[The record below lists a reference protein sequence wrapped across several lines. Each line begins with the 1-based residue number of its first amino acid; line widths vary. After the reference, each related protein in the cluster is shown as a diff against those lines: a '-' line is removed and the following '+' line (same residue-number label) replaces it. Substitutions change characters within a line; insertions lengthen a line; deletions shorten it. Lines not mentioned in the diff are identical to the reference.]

1 MNYRMLVNG
10 DLING
15 PSVAEV
21 INPATARAFTTCPR
35 ADLELLQRAVDAA
48 DAAFPRW
55 SKLPFAER
63 RDSLL
68 QLADAMEARFAEF
81 STLLTREQGK
91 PLAQA
96 QFEIGGSIMALRYF
110 ATIELA
116 DRSLRDSTSERI
128 FEHRTPLGVV
138 AAITPWNF
146 PMILL
151 MLKIAPALACGNVVI
166 CKPAPTTPLT
176 TLLLGELAAEI
187 LPPGVMSTLVDQ
199 NDLGVALTS
208 HPRIAKVSF
217 TGSTATG
224 KKVMASAAGSLKRLT
239 LELGGNDPAIV
250 LDDADV
256 AKVAPE
262 IFNAAMLNA
271 GQVCLAAK
279 RIYVPRAM
287 HGALFDALGKIVR
300 DAIVGDGLDPRTQ
313 IGPIQNRMQYDR
325 VLQLMEQ
332 SRGSAVSI
340 VSGGKPQ
347 ATGYFIAPAV
357 VSGLSDEAP
366 LVAQEQFGPVMP
378 VLTYDS
384 LDEVVA
390 RANASPYGL
399 GATVW
404 TSNPERGIEL
414 ARRIESGTVWVNK
427 HMDLPFDVPFG
438 GCKQSGIGR
447 EQGMAGVEE
456 FTQARIVNASL
467 IH

>member
-1 MNYRMLVNG
+1 MNYRMLVDG
-10 DLING
+10 DLISG
-15 PSVAEV
+15 PHVAEV
-21 INPATARAFTTCPR
+21 INPATAQPFTTCPR
-35 ADLELLQRAVDAA
+35 ADLALLQHAVDAA

-55 SKLPFAER
+55 SKLRFEER

-68 QLADAMEARFAEF
+68 QLAAAMEARFNEF

-116 DRSLRDSTSERI
+116 DRSLRDSASERI

-199 NDLGVALTS
+199 NDLGAALTS

-224 KKVMASAAGSLKRLT
+224 KKVMASAAGSLKRIT

-250 LDDADV
+250 LEDADI

-279 RIYVPRAM
+279 RIYVPRSM
-287 HGALFDALGKIVR
+287 HGALFDALGQLARKAV
-300 DAIVGDGLDPRTQ
+300 VGDGMDARTQ
-313 IGPIQNRMQYDR
+313 IGPIQNRMQFER
-325 VLQLMEQ
+325 VLSLLEQ
-332 SRGSAVSI
+332 SRGARL
-340 VSGGKPQ
+340 VSGEIPQ
-347 ATGYFIAPAV
+347 GTGYFVAPTV
-357 VSGLSDEAP
+357 VAGLSDDAP
-366 LVAQEQFGPVMP
+366 LVAQEQFGPLIP
-378 VLTYDS
+378 VLAYDS

-404 TSNPERGIEL
+404 TANPARGIEV

-467 IH
+467 LH

>member
-1 MNYRMLVNG
+1 MNHRMLVNG
-10 DLING
+10 DLIKG
-15 PSVAEV
+15 PHVAEV
-21 INPATARAFTTCPR
+21 INPATAQAFTTCPR
-35 ADLELLQRAVDAA
+35 ADLALLQRAVDAA

-55 SKLPFAER
+55 SRVPFEER

-68 QLADAMEARFAEF
+68 QLADAMEARFNEF
-81 STLLTREQGK
+81 STLLTQEQGK

-110 ATIELA
+110 ATIELK
-116 DRSLRDSTSERI
+116 DRSLRDSASERI

-187 LPPGVMSTLVDQ
+187 LPPGVMATLVDQ
-199 NDLGVALTS
+199 NDLGGALTS

-224 KKVMASAAGSLKRLT
+224 KKVMASAAGSLKRIT

-250 LDDADV
+250 LDDADI

-262 IFNAAMLNA
+262 IFKAAMLNA

-279 RIYVPRAM
+279 RIYVPRAKR
-287 HGALFDALGKIVR
+287 GALLDALGELAR
-300 DAIVGDGLDPRTQ
+300 AAIVGDGLDPRTQ

-325 VLQLMEQ
+325 VLQLLEQ
-332 SRGSAVSI
+332 SRGPAVSI
-340 VSGGKPQ
+340 VSGAIPQ
-347 ATGYFIAPAV
+347 ASGYFVAPTI
-357 VSGLSDEAP
+357 VSGLTDEAP
-366 LVAQEQFGPVMP
+366 LVAQEQFGPLMP

-404 TSNPERGIEL
+404 TANPERGIEL

-456 FTQARIVNASL
+456 FTQGRIVNASL
-467 IH
+467 LQ

>member
-1 MNYRMLVNG
+1 MSHRMLVNG

-15 PSVAEV
+15 PHVSEV

-35 ADLELLQRAVDAA
+35 ADLALLQRAVDAA

-55 SKLPFAER
+55 SRVPFAER

-68 QLADAMEARFAEF
+68 QLADAMEARFNEF
-81 STLLTREQGK
+81 STLLTQEQGK

-110 ATIELA
+110 AAIELK
-116 DRSLRDSTSERI
+116 DRFLRDGASETI

-187 LPPGVMSTLVDQ
+187 LPPGVMSTVVDQ
-199 NDLGVALTS
+199 NDLGAALTS

-224 KKVMASAAGSLKRLT
+224 KKVMASAAGSLKRIT

-250 LDDADV
+250 LDDADIT
-256 AKVAPE
+256 KVAPQ

-279 RIYVPRAM
+279 RIYVPRAKR
-287 HGALFDALGKIVR
+287 GALLDALGELARAAV
-300 DAIVGDGLDPRTQ
+300 VGDGLDPQTQ

-325 VLQLMEQ
+325 VLQLLEQ
-332 SRGSAVSI
+332 SRGGAASM
-340 VSGGKPQ
+340 VSGKLPQ
-347 ATGYFIAPAV
+347 GTGYFVAPTI
-357 VSGLSDEAP
+357 VSGLSDDAP
-366 LVAQEQFGPVMP
+366 LVAQEQFGPLMP

-404 TSNPERGIEL
+404 TANPERGIEL

-427 HMDLPFDVPFG
+427 HLDLPFDVPFG

-467 IH
+467 LQ

>member
-1 MNYRMLVNG
+1 MNYRMLVDG
-10 DLING
+10 ELIQG
-15 PSVAEV
+15 PHVAEV
-21 INPATARAFTTCPR
+21 INPATGHALTSCPR
-35 ADLELLQRAVDAA
+35 ADLALLQRAVDAA

-55 SKLPFAER
+55 SKLRFEER
-63 RDSLL
+63 RDTLL
-68 QLADAMEARFAEF
+68 QLANAMEARFNEF

-96 QFEIGGSIMALRYF
+96 QFEIGGSIAALRYF

-116 DRSLRDSTSERI
+116 ERSLRDSASEKI

-187 LPPGVMSTLVDQ
+187 LPRGVMATLVDQ
-199 NDLGVALTS
+199 NDLGAALTA

-224 KKVMASAAGSLKRLT
+224 KKVMASAAGSLKRVT

-250 LDDADV
+250 LDDAKIE
-256 AKVAPE
+256 KVAADV
-262 IFNAAMLNA
+262 FNAAMLNA

-287 HGALFDALGKIVR
+287 HGELFEALGQLARKSV
-300 DAIVGDGLDPRTQ
+300 VGDGLDPRTQ
-313 IGPIQNRMQYDR
+313 IGPIQNRMQYER
-325 VLQLMEQ
+325 VLSLLEQ
-332 SRGSAVSI
+332 SRGAGVSI
-340 VSGGKPQ
+340 VSGEAPGGS
-347 ATGYFIAPAV
+347 GYFVAPTV
-357 VSGLSDEAP
+357 VAGLSDDAP
-366 LVAQEQFGPVMP
+366 LVVQEQFGPLMP
-378 VLTYDS
+378 VLAYDS
-384 LDEVVA
+384 VDEVVT

-404 TSNPERGIEL
+404 TANPERGIEL

-427 HMDLPFDVPFG
+427 HLDLPFDVPFG

-447 EQGMAGVEE
+447 EQGIAGIEE
-456 FTQARIVNASL
+456 FTQARIINASL
-467 IH
+467 AS

>member
-10 DLING
+10 DLISG
-15 PSVAEV
+15 PHIAEV
-21 INPATARAFTTCPR
+21 INPATARAFTSCPR

-48 DAAFPRW
+48 DAAFPAW
-55 SKLPFAER
+55 SRLPFEER

-68 QLADAMEARFAEF
+68 QLADAMEARFNDF
-81 STLLTREQGK
+81 STLLTQEQGK

-110 ATIELA
+110 ATIELKE
-116 DRSLRDSTSERI
+116 RSLRDSASERI

-199 NDLGVALTS
+199 NDLGTALTS

-217 TGSTATG
+217 TGSTTTG
-224 KKVMASAAGSLKRLT
+224 KKVMASAAGSLKRIT

-250 LDDADV
+250 LDDADI
-256 AKVAPE
+256 ARVAPE

-287 HGALFDALGKIVR
+287 RGALLDALGDLARKAV
-300 DAIVGDGLDPRTQ
+300 VGDGLDPSTQ

-325 VLQLMEQ
+325 VQQLLEQ
-332 SRGSAVSI
+332 SRSEATSI
-340 VSGGKPQ
+340 VSAKLPQ
-347 ATGYFIAPAV
+347 TTGYFVAPTI
-357 VSGLSDEAP
+357 VSGLSDDAP
-366 LVAQEQFGPVMP
+366 LVAQEQFGPLMP

-384 LDEVVA
+384 VDEVVE

-404 TSNPERGIEL
+404 TANPERGIAL

-467 IH
+467 VH

>member
-1 MNYRMLVNG
+1 MNYRMLVDG
-10 DLING
+10 VLISG
-15 PSVAEV
+15 PHAAEV
-21 INPATARAFTTCPR
+21 INPATARPFTTCPR
-35 ADLELLQRAVDAA
+35 ADLALLQRAVDAG

-55 SKLPFAER
+55 SKLRFEQR
-63 RDSLL
+63 RDNLL
-68 QLADAMEARFAEF
+68 QLADAMDARFNEF
-81 STLLTREQGK
+81 STLLTLEQGK

-110 ATIELA
+110 AGIELA
-116 DRSLRDSTSERI
+116 ERSFRDSASERI

-176 TLLLGELAAEI
+176 TLLLGELAAEL

-199 NDLGVALTS
+199 NDLGAALTS

-224 KKVMASAAGSLKRLT
+224 KKVMASAASSLKRIT

-250 LDDADV
+250 LDDVDIGA
-256 AKVAPE
+256 VAPE

-279 RIYVPRAM
+279 RIYVPRSM
-287 HGALFDALGKIVR
+287 HGALFDALGELARKAV
-300 DAIVGDGLDPRTQ
+300 VGDGMDAGTQ

-325 VLQLMEQ
+325 VLSLLEQ
-332 SRGSAVSI
+332 SKGAGVRIAAGETPT
-340 VSGGKPQ
+340 GP
-347 ATGYFIAPAV
+347 GYFIAPTIVA
-357 VSGLSDEAP
+357 GLSEVAP

-378 VLTYDS
+378 VLAYDS
-384 LDEVVA
+384 PDEVVA

-404 TSNPERGIEL
+404 TANPERGIEL

-447 EQGMAGVEE
+447 EQGMAGIEE
-456 FTQARIVNASL
+456 FTQGRIVNASL
-467 IH
+467 A

>member
-1 MNYRMLVNG
+1 MNYRMLVDG
-10 DLING
+10 ELIHG
-15 PSVAEV
+15 AAEAAV
-21 INPATARAFTTCPR
+21 INPATGRPLANCPR
-35 ADLELLQRAVDAA
+35 ADLALLQRAVDAA

-55 SKLPFAER
+55 SKLRFEER
-63 RDSLL
+63 RDMLL
-68 QLADAMEARFAEF
+68 QLADAMEARFNEF
-81 STLLTREQGK
+81 SELLTREQGK

-96 QFEIGGSIMALRYF
+96 QFEIGGSVMALRHF
-110 ATIELA
+110 ATFELQE
-116 DRSLRDSTSERI
+116 RSLRDSTSEKI

-151 MLKIAPALACGNVVI
+151 MLKVAPALACGNVVI

-176 TLLLGELAAEI
+176 TLLLGEIAAEI
-187 LPPGVMSTLVDQ
+187 LPRGVMATLVDQ
-199 NDLGVALTS
+199 NDLGAALTS
-208 HPRIAKVSF
+208 HPRIAKISF

-256 AKVAPE
+256 AKVAPQ

-287 HGALFDALGKIVR
+287 HDALFDALGELARK
-300 DAIVGDGLDPRTQ
+300 AIVGDGMDPGTQ
-313 IGPIQNRMQYDR
+313 IGPIQNRMQYEK
-325 VLQLMEQ
+325 VLQLLEQ
-332 SRGSAVSI
+332 SRGAGVSI
-340 VSGGKPQ
+340 VSGDTPSG
-347 ATGYFIAPAV
+347 TGFFVAPTV
-357 VSGLSDEAP
+357 VAGLCDDAP
-366 LVAQEQFGPVMP
+366 LVVQEQFGPLMP
-378 VLTYDS
+378 VLAYDS
-384 LDEVVA
+384 VDEAVT
-390 RANASPYGL
+390 RANASPFGL

-404 TSNPERGIEL
+404 TSNPHRGIDL

-427 HMDLPFDVPFG
+427 HLDLPFDVPFG

-447 EQGMAGVEE
+447 EQGTAGVEE
-456 FTQARIVNASL
+456 FTQARIINASL
-467 IH
+467 LS

>member
-1 MNYRMLVNG
+1 MNHRMLIDG
-10 DLING
+10 DLISG
-15 PSVAEV
+15 PHAAEV
-21 INPATARAFTTCPR
+21 IDPARGQAFATCPR
-35 ADLELLQRAVDAA
+35 ADLALLQRAVDAA

-55 SKLPFAER
+55 SKLPFEER
-63 RDSLL
+63 RDALL
-68 QLADAMEARFAEF
+68 QLADAMESRFNDF
-81 STLLTREQGK
+81 SVLLTREQGK

-110 ATIELA
+110 ATIELT
-116 DRSLRDSTSERI
+116 DRSLRDSASERI

-199 NDLGVALTS
+199 NDLGAALTS

-224 KKVMASAAGSLKRLT
+224 KKVMASAASSLKRVT

-250 LDDADV
+250 LDDANI
-256 AKVAPE
+256 ATVAPE

-279 RIYVPRAM
+279 RIYVPRSM
-287 HGALFDALGKIVR
+287 HDELFDELGQLARK
-300 DAIVGDGLDPRTQ
+300 AIVGSGMEPGTQ

-325 VLQLMEQ
+325 VLQLLEQ
-332 SRGSAVSI
+332 SRGARVQI
-340 VSGGKPQ
+340 VSGEIPAGM
-347 ATGYFIAPAV
+347 GYFVAPTIVA
-357 VSGLSDEAP
+357 GLPDGAP

-404 TSNPERGIEL
+404 TANPERGIEL
-414 ARRIESGTVWVNK
+414 ARRIDSGTVWVNK

-447 EQGMAGVEE
+447 EQGLAGVEE

-467 IH
+467 IA

>member
-1 MNYRMLVNG
+1 MNHRMLVNG

-15 PSVAEV
+15 PQVAEV
-21 INPATARAFTTCPR
+21 INPATAQAFTTCPR
-35 ADLELLQRAVDAA
+35 ADLALLQRAVDAA

-55 SKLPFAER
+55 SRVPFEER

-68 QLADAMEARFAEF
+68 QLADAMEARFNEF
-81 STLLTREQGK
+81 STLLTQEQGK

-110 ATIELA
+110 ASIELQ
-116 DRSLRDSTSERI
+116 DRSLRDSASERI

-176 TLLLGELAAEI
+176 TLLLGELAAEF

-199 NDLGVALTS
+199 NDLGAALTS

-224 KKVMASAAGSLKRLT
+224 KKVMASAAGTLKRLT

-250 LDDADV
+250 LDDADIGR
-256 AKVAPE
+256 VAPQ

-279 RIYVPRAM
+279 RIYVPRPM
-287 HGALFDALGKIVR
+287 HGALVDALGELARKAV
-300 DAIVGDGLDPRTQ
+300 VGDGMDAATQ

-325 VLQLMEQ
+325 VLSLLEQ
-332 SRGSAVSI
+332 SRGARL
-340 VSGGKPQ
+340 VSGEIPQ
-347 ATGYFIAPAV
+347 GTGYFVAPTV
-357 VSGLSDEAP
+357 VAGLSDDAP
-366 LVAQEQFGPVMP
+366 LVAQEQFGPLIP
-378 VLTYDS
+378 VLAYDS

-404 TSNPERGIEL
+404 TANP
-414 ARRIESGTVWVNK
+414 A
-427 HMDLPFDVPFG
+427 
-438 GCKQSGIGR
+438 
-447 EQGMAGVEE
+447 
-456 FTQARIVNASL
+456 
-467 IH
+467 

>member
-1 MNYRMLVNG
+1 L
-10 DLING
+10 
-15 PSVAEV
+15 
-21 INPATARAFTTCPR
+21 
-35 ADLELLQRAVDAA
+35 
-48 DAAFPRW
+48 
-55 SKLPFAER
+55 
-63 RDSLL
+63 
-68 QLADAMEARFAEF
+68 
-81 STLLTREQGK
+81 RES
-91 PLAQA
+91 A
-96 QFEIGGSIMALRYF
+96 
-110 ATIELA
+110 
-116 DRSLRDSTSERI
+116 SERI
-128 FEHRTPLGVV
+128 FEHRAPLGVV

-151 MLKIAPALACGNVVI
+151 MLKLAPALACGNVVI

-199 NDLGVALTS
+199 NDLGAALTS

-224 KKVMASAAGSLKRLT
+224 KKVMASAAGSLKRVT

-250 LDDADV
+250 LDDADIARV
-256 AKVAPE
+256 VPE

-279 RIYVPRAM
+279 RIYVPRHM
-287 HGALFDALGKIVR
+287 HGALFDALGQLARKAV
-300 DAIVGDGLDPRTQ
+300 VGDGMDPRTQ

-325 VLQLMEQ
+325 VLHLLEQ
-332 SRGSAVSI
+332 SRAESASI
-340 VSGGKPQ
+340 VSGDVPAG
-347 ATGYFIAPAV
+347 TGYFVAPTIVA
-357 VSGLSDEAP
+357 GLSDDAS

-378 VLTYDS
+378 VLAYDA
-384 LDEVVA
+384 LEEVVT

-447 EQGMAGVEE
+447 EQGTAGVEE

-467 IH
+467 LR

>member
-1 MNYRMLVNG
+1 MNHRMLVNG

-15 PSVAEV
+15 PQVAEV
-21 INPATARAFTTCPR
+21 INPATAQAFTTCPR
-35 ADLELLQRAVDAA
+35 ADLALLQRAVDAA

-55 SKLPFAER
+55 SRVPFEER

-68 QLADAMEARFAEF
+68 QLADAMEARFNEF
-81 STLLTREQGK
+81 STLLTQEQGK

-110 ATIELA
+110 ASIELH
-116 DRSLRDSTSERI
+116 DRSLRDSASERI

-199 NDLGVALTS
+199 NDLGAALTS

-224 KKVMASAAGSLKRLT
+224 KKVMASAAGSLKRIT

-250 LDDADV
+250 LDDADI

-279 RIYVPRAM
+279 RIYVPRAKR
-287 HGALFDALGKIVR
+287 GALLDALGELAR
-300 DAIVGDGLDPRTQ
+300 AAIVGDGLDPRTQ

-325 VLQLMEQ
+325 VLQLLEQ
-332 SRGSAVSI
+332 SRGTAVTI
-340 VSGGKPQ
+340 VSGAIPQ
-347 ATGYFIAPAV
+347 ASGYFVAPTI
-357 VSGLSDEAP
+357 VSGLTDEAP
-366 LVAQEQFGPVMP
+366 LVAQEQFGPLMP
-378 VLTYDS
+378 VLAYDS
-384 LDEVVA
+384 LDEVVT

-404 TSNPERGIEL
+404 TANPERGIEL

-456 FTQARIVNASL
+456 FTQGRIVNASL
-467 IH
+467 LQ

>member
-1 MNYRMLVNG
+1 MNYRMLVDG
-10 DLING
+10 DLISG
-15 PSVAEV
+15 PHVAEV
-21 INPATARAFTTCPR
+21 INPATAQPFTTCPR
-35 ADLELLQRAVDAA
+35 ADLALLQHAVDAA

-55 SKLPFAER
+55 SKLRFEER

-68 QLADAMEARFAEF
+68 QLADAMEARFNEF

-110 ATIELA
+110 AAIELA
-116 DRSLRDSTSERI
+116 DRSLRDSASERI

-151 MLKIAPALACGNVVI
+151 MLKVAPALACGNVVI

-199 NDLGVALTS
+199 NDLGAALTS

-224 KKVMASAAGSLKRLT
+224 KKVMASAAGSLKRIT

-250 LDDADV
+250 LEDADI

-279 RIYVPRAM
+279 RIYVPRSM
-287 HGALFDALGKIVR
+287 HGALFDALGQLARKAV
-300 DAIVGDGLDPRTQ
+300 VGDGMDARTQ
-313 IGPIQNRMQYDR
+313 IGPIQNRMQFER
-325 VLQLMEQ
+325 VLSLLEQ
-332 SRGSAVSI
+332 SRGARL
-340 VSGGKPQ
+340 VSGEIPQ
-347 ATGYFIAPAV
+347 GTGYFVAPTV
-357 VSGLSDEAP
+357 VAGLSDDAP
-366 LVAQEQFGPVMP
+366 LVAQEQFGPLIP
-378 VLTYDS
+378 VLAYDS

-404 TSNPERGIEL
+404 TANPARGIEV

-467 IH
+467 LH

>member
-1 MNYRMLVNG
+1 MNYRMLVDG
-10 DLING
+10 DLISG
-15 PSVAEV
+15 PHVAEV
-21 INPATARAFTTCPR
+21 INPATAQPFTTCPR
-35 ADLELLQRAVDAA
+35 ADLALLQRAVDAA

-55 SKLPFAER
+55 SKLRFEER

-68 QLADAMEARFAEF
+68 QLADAMEARFNEF

-110 ATIELA
+110 AAIELA
-116 DRSLRDSTSERI
+116 DRSLRDSASERI

-151 MLKIAPALACGNVVI
+151 MLKVAPALACGNVVI

-199 NDLGVALTS
+199 NDLGAALTS

-224 KKVMASAAGSLKRLT
+224 KKVMASAAGSLKRIT

-250 LDDADV
+250 LDDADI

-262 IFNAAMLNA
+262 IFNAAMINA

-279 RIYVPRAM
+279 RIYVPRSM
-287 HGALFDALGKIVR
+287 HGALFDALGQLARNAV
-300 DAIVGDGLDPRTQ
+300 VGDGMDARTQ
-313 IGPIQNRMQYDR
+313 IGPIQNRMQFER
-325 VLQLMEQ
+325 VLSLLEQ
-332 SRGSAVSI
+332 SRGARL
-340 VSGGKPQ
+340 VSGEIPQ
-347 ATGYFIAPAV
+347 GTGYFVAPTV
-357 VSGLSDEAP
+357 VAGLSEEAP
-366 LVAQEQFGPVMP
+366 LVAQEQFGPLMP
-378 VLTYDS
+378 VLAYDS

-404 TSNPERGIEL
+404 TANPARGIEV

-427 HMDLPFDVPFG
+427 HLDLPFDVPFG

-467 IH
+467 LA

>member
-1 MNYRMLVNG
+1 MNYRMLVDG
-10 DLING
+10 DLISG
-15 PSVAEV
+15 PHIAEV
-21 INPATARAFTTCPR
+21 INPATGRVFVTCPR
-35 ADLELLQRAVDAA
+35 ADLALLQRAVDAA

-55 SKLPFAER
+55 SKLRFEQR

-68 QLADAMEARFAEF
+68 QLADAMEARFNEF

-96 QFEIGGSIMALRYF
+96 QFEIGGSVMALRYF
-110 ATIELA
+110 ATIELSE
-116 DRSLRDSTSERI
+116 RTLRANASERI

-199 NDLGVALTS
+199 NDLGAALTS

-224 KKVMASAAGSLKRLT
+224 KKVMASAAGSLKRIT

-256 AKVAPE
+256 ARIAPE

-279 RIYVPRAM
+279 RIYVPQAM
-287 HGALFDALGKIVR
+287 RDEIFDALGQLARRAV
-300 DAIVGDGLDPRTQ
+300 VGDGLEPGTQ

-325 VLQLMEQ
+325 VLQLLEQ
-332 SRGSAVSI
+332 SRGAGVSMVSGDGPAGNGYFVAPTI
-340 VSGGKPQ
+340 VSGL
-347 ATGYFIAPAV
+347 T
-357 VSGLSDEAP
+357 DEAA
-366 LVAQEQFGPVMP
+366 LVAQEQFGPLMP
-378 VLTYDS
+378 VLAYDS
-384 LDEVVA
+384 LDEVVT

-404 TSNPERGIEL
+404 TANPERGIEL

-447 EQGMAGVEE
+447 EQGIAGVEE

-467 IH
+467 LR